1 MDPNNGLVWFIYS
14 LMFSVQCSVFSV
26 QCSVFSVCCCE
37 NFESCFSVCCCVFP
51 FASSDADASVKSTD
65 FGISVFCKPGL
76 IVISYPC
83 LFLTMIFFVTISEK
97 PFLSK

>member
-65 FGISVFCKPGL
+65 FGISVFCKPAMARPGGDAA
-76 IVISYPC
+76 
-83 LFLTMIFFVTISEK
+83 FLGSDSQFSCS
-97 PFLSK
+97 L